1 MTLRLGLCLAE
12 VGGILEVWNGWQCA
26 GGPRAALHVR
36 CAVGHRLCAASLE
49 TTMVL
54 LYGLALAEGVATSEG
69 IFGLAKY
76 PLHLSTEAK
85 LQLKERGGGLPN
97 RAPHIRQLR
106 CRDVPVLA
114 AASEFHRQLEVEY
127 LSRDVQ
133 DSEGDV
139 GLQP

>member
-1 MTLRLGLCLAE
+1 
-12 VGGILEVWNGWQCA
+12 
-26 GGPRAALHVR
+26 
-36 CAVGHRLCAASLE
+36 
-49 TTMVL
+49 MVL

-85 LQLKERGGGLPN
+85 LQLKERGGGCLT
-97 RAPHIRQLR
+97 APHIRQLR

>member
-1 MTLRLGLCLAE
+1 MAGSVQVVPRLLYMLDVQLVTGSVLLLWRLPWYCFTDWLWQKAWPPVRGSLGLP
-12 VGGILEVWNGWQCA
+12 NT
-26 GGPRAALHVR
+26 
-36 CAVGHRLCAASLE
+36 LC
-49 TTMVL
+49 
-54 LYGLALAEGVATSEG
+54 TSAQRQSCSSKRE
-69 IFGLAKY
+69 
-76 PLHLSTEAK
+76 
-85 LQLKERGGGLPN
+85 GGGLPN